1 MKTFLLATLVATIAN
16 LALAVEI
23 QQAATTVVV
32 YVTVPRSSTSPGPDV
47 VIQQANT
54 AASEESNVLS
64 THLPTS
70 SSVAV
75 LATSSASSR
84 APETEP
90 HSTTA
95 SRASSSAQT
104 SLLQATSSQEYPE
117 VTQAPNTA
125 ETEIS
130 EPGASSPGGGAID
143 TEGGASGSADAAFHL
158 SKGGLAAILV
168 VVILVALFGSEYP
181 QLDFL
186 ILAS

>member
-1 MKTFLLATLVATIAN
+1 MKTFLPAALVATIAN
-16 LALAVEI
+16 LACAVEI
-23 QQAATTVVV
+23 QHAATTVVV
-32 YVTVPRSSTSPGPDV
+32 YVTVPRSFTSPPPDV

-54 AASEESNVLS
+54 AASEESNVQS

-70 SSVAV
+70 SSAAV

-90 HSTTA
+90 HSTTS
-95 SRASSSAQT
+95 SRAPSSAQM
-104 SLLQATSSQEYPE
+104 SVLQATSSQEYPE
-117 VTQAPNTA
+117 VTQAPNAA
-125 ETEIS
+125 ETDIS

-168 VVILVALFGSEYP
+168 VVILVALFGSAYP